1 MKHNYRIFLIVPLLV
16 FSTTF
21 FHINGFFTFG
31 DNYHTF
37 LIVSNHIWDETT
49 HYLLTPIRF
58 IEFGDLSFQS
68 SPSSK
73 ETLYFLKDF
82 FSTLQNII
90 FYFIFDLKYI
100 GLVLDIFSVLAN
112 LLLFYF
118 LFKKIFDY
126 DNFISFVFSVISII
140 FFGYGPQTY
149 NEIIGFFTFNPYT
162 EIPTITR
169 HEPTANTNI
178 GFLISLIGLYYFYY
192 KENYKLFFIT
202 SLIAFFSYIYVS
214 LFYVVLCGIV
224 LFFKTI
230 YLKKSYLIFFKN
242 ILIPLTLFILWSSLM
257 LYMDSQGNLRNTQHI
272 SDGLSIKFLIINI
285 VYILLN
291 LANIKYTKNLIIKKN
306 SIIII
311 FVFVSCGICFYST
324 LFTGID
330 LGGNEHFYYYANPFQ
345 WITFFNLLYNF
356 KSKINNNIYVSII
369 TLLIIIQLIGV
380 KNYSDKYFF
389 LNKQKII
396 NQVKYVNDLDKL
408 KKNTAKKTII
418 SLDPLYVWY
427 GFNLTNSYSFIPS
440 HLDLSV
446 SSDEILNKFLITS
459 KIFNLSTDELI
470 NYFFK
475 KPNISSRSINF
486 EEITFAGDINDN
498 IYDALSI
505 KGLKKTDLI
514 NYIKRKY
521 NQIEV
526 SNIKHPILI
535 SKNWHI
541 PNKKIYR
548 NKKITY
554 ENETFI
560 LLESVEY

>member
-1 MKHNYRIFLIVPLLV
+1 MKHNYRIFLIIPLLV

-21 FHINGFFTFG
+21 FHINGFFTFK

-37 LIVSNHIWDETT
+37 LIVNNHIWDETT

-68 SPSSK
+68 SLSSK

-112 LLLFYF
+112 YLLFYF
-118 LFKKIFDY
+118 LFKKIFDF
-126 DNFISFVFSVISII
+126 DNFFSFVFSVVIII
-140 FFGYGPQTY
+140 FYGYGPQTY

-169 HEPTANTNI
+169 HEPVANTNI

-214 LFYVVLCGIV
+214 LFYIVLCSIV
-224 LFFKTI
+224 LIFKNI
-230 YLKKSYLIFFKN
+230 YLKKKYLNFFKN
-242 ILIPLTLFILWSSLM
+242 ILIPLALFILWSSLM

-272 SDGLSIKFLIINI
+272 SDGLGIKFLIISLI
-285 VYILLN
+285 YILIN
-291 LANIKYTKNLIIKKN
+291 LANIKYTKNSIIKKN

-311 FVFVSCGICFYST
+311 FVLVTCIICFYST

-330 LGGNEHFYYYANPFQ
+330 LGGNDHFFYFANPFQ
-345 WITFFNLLYNF
+345 WITFLNLFYNF

-369 TLLIIIQLIGV
+369 SLLIIIQLIGI

-396 NQVKYVNDLDKL
+396 DQVKYVNDLDKL

-446 SSDEILNKFLITS
+446 SSDEILNKFLVTS
-459 KIFNLSTDELI
+459 KIFNLSTDEVI
-470 NYFFK
+470 SYFFK

-486 EEITFAGDINDN
+486 EEIVFAGDINDN
-498 IYDALSI
+498 IYDALI
-505 KGLKKTDLI
+505 AKNLKKKDLI
-514 NYIKRKY
+514 NYIKEKY
-521 NQIEV
+521 NLIEV

-541 PNKKIYR
+541 PNRKIYR

-560 LLESVEY
+560 LLESVEH